1 MILASLVAASAAAL
15 ISGLSV
21 PGSDGW
27 TYYDKQNGV
36 EVYYAVRIA
45 SDEARVSWKCVNTT
59 GQDASC
65 SVGAGQNKVY
75 RCVNN
80 GSPVGFTESLGER
93 ATVRAN
99 GEYAF
104 PSDFAC
110 RGKGATDVEPYGV
123 RISIER

>member
-1 MILASLVAASAAAL
+1 MNRISLIAVSAAFLCGFSA
-15 ISGLSV
+15 
-21 PGSDGW
+21 PPADGW
-27 TYYDKQNGV
+27 SFYGKQNGV
-36 EVYYAVRIA
+36 EIYYAVRIT

-59 GQDASC
+59 DLDASC
-65 SVGAGQNKVY
+65 SVGGGQNKVY

-99 GEYAF
+99 AEYAF

-110 RGKGATDVEPYGV
+110 RGKGATGVEPYGV
-123 RISIER
+123 RISVER